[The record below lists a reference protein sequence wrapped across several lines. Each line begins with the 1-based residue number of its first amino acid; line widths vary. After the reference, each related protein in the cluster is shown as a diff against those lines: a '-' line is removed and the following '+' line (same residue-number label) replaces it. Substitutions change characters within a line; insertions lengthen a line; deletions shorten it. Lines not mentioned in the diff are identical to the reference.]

1 MKAFFTMQRSVKH
14 GSSEKNP
21 KYKINRQLVVNIGY
35 VSVEMA
41 DFFFI
46 ARPNTLRL

>member
-1 MKAFFTMQRSVKH
+1 MGRLKKSLSIKSRIWLFSNTQFLDNS
-14 GSSEKNP
+14 
-21 KYKINRQLVVNIGY
+21 QLVVNIGY

-46 ARPNTLRL
+46 ARPNTSRL